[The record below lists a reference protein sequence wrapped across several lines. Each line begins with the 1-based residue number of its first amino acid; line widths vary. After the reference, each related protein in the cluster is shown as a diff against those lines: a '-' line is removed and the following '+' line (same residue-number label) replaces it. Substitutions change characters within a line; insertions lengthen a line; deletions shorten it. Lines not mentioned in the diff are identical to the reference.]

1 MEIEDRPTAGRGPVP
16 VEPWRLRP
24 GPVPSTGPLTATARA
39 ASRAA
44 AARPAPAIAASP
56 TRDSGVHSPALIGYS
71 CFEHEATAAT
81 RPVFHRGNG
90 PVVVLLHELAG
101 MTPQC
106 LDLADRLV
114 ARELHVV
121 LPLLFGRPAH
131 RLSRWRRST
140 VCLSRE
146 VDGLALGRSSPLTG
160 WLCSLVR
167 RVSRD
172 LHGDRPVGLVG
183 LGASGSFVLSLVAD
197 GMIEAAVLA
206 HPTLPVGPSAAARRD
221 LKISAGEL
229 AAARQQVEQRHLQ
242 LLGLR
247 FSADRK
253 SPPDRFR
260 ALAATFGS
268 SFREIEI
275 DSAAGNLNGIRGRAH
290 ALLTDDYRD
299 EPGHPTKL
307 AFERVAAFLRLRLC
321 TQ

>member
-1 MEIEDRPTAGRGPVP
+1 MEDRPTGGRGPLP
-16 VEPWRLRP
+16 VDPWRPRP
-24 GPVPSTGPLTATARA
+24 GPVPPGGPLAATAHGIHHVQV
-39 ASRAA
+39 
-44 AARPAPAIAASP
+44 ARPASGIVTPVS
-56 TRDSGVHSPALIGYS
+56 RESGVHSPAMIGYS
-71 CFEHEATAAT
+71 CFEHEATAST
-81 RPVFHRGNG
+81 RPVFHRGSG
-90 PVVVLLHELAG
+90 PVVLLMHELTG
-101 MTPQC
+101 MTPEC
-106 LDLADRLV
+106 IDFADRLV

-146 VDGLALGRSSPLTG
+146 IDGFAVGRSSPLTG

-167 RVSRD
+167 RVARE
-172 LHGDRPVGLVG
+172 LNGDRPIGLVG

-197 GMIEAAVLA
+197 GMIEAAALA
-206 HPTLPVGPSAAARRD
+206 HPTLPVGASAAARRD

-253 SPPDRFR
+253 SPQDRFR
-260 ALAATFGS
+260 ALAAAFGS

-275 DSAAGNLNGIRGRAH
+275 DSSRGNTNGIRGRAH
-290 ALLTDDYRD
+290 ALLTDDFRD